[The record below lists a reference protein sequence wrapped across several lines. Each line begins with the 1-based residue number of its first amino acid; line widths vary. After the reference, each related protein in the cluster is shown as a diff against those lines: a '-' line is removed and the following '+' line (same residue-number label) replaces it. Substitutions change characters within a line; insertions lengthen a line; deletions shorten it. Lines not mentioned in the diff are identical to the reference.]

1 MQVCQNLK
9 SIHDC
14 NLGYTVQK
22 IKYKRPFKDH
32 FHLLPQHLQP
42 TLVFQNV
49 SFRKGTQYFA
59 NIFQFHWWN
68 DLSSQNTQG
77 PSKTPYENRHWWRWN
92 SHLPTPIYTLGS
104 ISVNFRC
111 FAHKIDWNKTVN
123 ICSSSSALTH
133 WLHDFMRLQLKLHLI

>member
-49 SFRKGTQYFA
+49 SFRKSTQYFA
-59 NIFQFHWWN
+59 NIFQSFIDEMIFQVKTHR
-68 DLSSQNTQG
+68 DLARSHMKTDTDGDETATSQ
-77 PSKTPYENRHWWRWN
+77 R
-92 SHLPTPIYTLGS
+92 LFTLWEAS
-104 ISVNFRC
+104 
-111 FAHKIDWNKTVN
+111 
-123 ICSSSSALTH
+123 L
-133 WLHDFMRLQLKLHLI
+133 